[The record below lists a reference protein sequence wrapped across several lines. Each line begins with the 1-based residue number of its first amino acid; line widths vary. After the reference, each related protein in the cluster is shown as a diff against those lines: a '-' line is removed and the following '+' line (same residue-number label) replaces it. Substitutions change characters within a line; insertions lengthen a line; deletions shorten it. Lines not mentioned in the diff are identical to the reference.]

1 MLAFVTL
8 VLSCMLGTFLPE
20 TLFNHIGPFEAFYK
34 AINSLPT
41 TMLITKMSTLLTQ
54 WVIEI
59 SHFYLLGGILMIHN
73 FRNALVRYIHPIT
86 AYEPDGDTKDLSEWV

>member
-8 VLSCMLGTFLPE
+8 VLSCMFGTVLSE
-20 TLFNHIGPFEAFYK
+20 ILFNHIDPFGAFYK
-34 AINSLPT
+34 AINSLAT
-41 TMLITKMSTLLTQ
+41 TMLIAKISTLLTQ

-73 FRNALVRYIHPIT
+73 FRNALVGYIHVIT
-86 AYEPDGDTKDLSEWV
+86 TYEPETDTKEQSEWV